1 MHRKSN
7 RLARV
12 QRQEGRYAHSHVP
25 CASRKPLVL
34 ALTAALGVQALPG
47 VSIAACFIS
56 APGEVT
62 CNGDL
67 LPGVVSGVT
76 QLTDGQTLNSA
87 IWPVLT
93 VGNLSRPLITL
104 SLAAPL
110 IRFGPDNPV
119 NLNVP
124 GRDLA
129 LTFSGPADAPGS
141 LFALF
146 AGGDNVGG
154 IEVRAVSGDG
164 SKGNDASCGIPGYS
178 ADYGKA
184 GAPGPAVTLTS
195 GAAIRTLGA
204 SAVALR
210 GSSKGGNGG
219 SGGDSCISHSTGS
232 SGAGAVGGTVNV
244 ETTTGSVLVTDGAQS
259 HAVFALSEGG
269 AGGRGATGAGA
280 GRYGASGGFGGDG
293 GLVEVRG
300 TATIETKGASAHG
313 IYAVSKGGDGGNGG
327 DGSQGG
333 GAGETGG
340 SGGNVS
346 VSGSWN
352 IVTRGVGAY
361 GIAAYSISG
370 AAGSGGNGGLPF
382 TDPGRGGNSAV
393 SGNVM
398 VDSSGTI
405 DTYNRDAHGIMAASI
420 AGHAGNGGVSN
431 GGFVSFG
438 ADGGS
443 AGKGGSVD
451 VTNRGAIHTRGDR
464 ASAIFAESVGGGGGN
479 GGSGFSAF
487 YTSGGGGSAGGDGGT
502 VQVTNT
508 GDLRAEGANSR
519 GIFAQSVGGAGGDG
533 GGSVGLVALGGSGAN
548 TSNGGKVTVIN
559 SGSITTGAPRA
570 PIDVSTLPAGFDP
583 QCLVGCAHAIFAQSV
598 GGGGGNGG
606 TSGGLF
612 SIGGTGGKGGNADE
626 VSVTNH
632 GSLSTSTA
640 DSSAIFA
647 QSVGG
652 GGGNGGGSIST
663 SAVGAI
669 TIGGNGGDG
678 GDGKKVTVSSDTGLI
693 RTGNSEDNPDLR
705 ASRSMGIF
713 AQSVGGGGGT
723 GGFAIALSGGTT
735 FAGSLALGGHAGNG
749 GNAGSVTVVN
759 GSQIETGAIDS
770 HGILAQSV
778 GGGGGRGGF
787 AIAGAAS
794 GGGSASLAIGG
805 DGGKGGGSDDVR
817 VANTGNI
824 ETFGDVLARVGRSY
838 GILAQSI
845 GGGGGDGGFSVAAS
859 FGTGTTKA
867 FSIGGSGEGGGDA
880 GMAVLNS
887 SGNVTTWGS
896 ESHALAAQSVGGG
909 GGTGGFSVAGSVS
922 GGGAL
927 NVSYGGGGGKG
938 GNASAVYVGM
948 PVGGPADGPITGNLY
963 THGDRSFGLLAQSAG
978 GGGGD
983 GGFSV
988 AGSVSVGLGM
998 NFSVGGAGGMGA
1010 LGSGIL
1016 LNSLA
1021 NITTEG
1027 SHSHAIVAES
1037 LGGSGGSGGFSVAG
1051 GITVSGGAALNVS
1064 IGGNGG
1070 TGGHAGTV
1078 IAAIG
1083 GNIVTRGDHAFG
1095 VLAQSVG
1102 GGGGDGGFSVG
1113 GGIASGAN
1121 INLSMGGSGGA
1132 AGEGFVAR
1140 LILLEGGIINTSG
1153 EESHGAVAQSVGGGG
1168 GAGGFSVAG
1177 GVSACGL
1184 SLGASVGG
1192 SGGAGGRANTV
1203 TLYSNANTEIET
1215 KGKRAYGLLA
1225 QSVGGGGGDGGFS
1238 ISGNISPNVGLGF
1251 SLGGGAGPASDG
1263 GRVSLDSSTTV
1274 RTRGAESHGLFGQ
1287 SVGGGGGSGD
1297 FSVAGSIAQSGTAS
1311 LSVGGSGATGGNA
1324 GDVTVAA
1331 RADSRSITTEGKRAY
1346 GIFAQSVGGSGGDGG
1361 FSVAGA
1367 LTQGAAISFSMGGTA
1382 GNGGTS
1388 GKVTLTAETN
1398 VATSGDGAH
1407 GLFAQS
1413 LGGGGGSG
1421 GFGAAGGV
1429 TLNSSETGSLSLAI
1443 GGRAGD
1449 GSHSGEVS
1457 VTTAAGDVISTRG
1470 ENAFGV
1476 LAQSVGGGGGNGGF
1490 SATGS
1495 AGANASTNMS
1505 LSVGGGGG
1513 SGNYAGT
1520 VFVDNAADIRT
1531 SGQGGIGA
1539 YLQSVGGSGGNGG
1552 LSVATV
1558 LGAGGQNT
1566 DISVSVGGAGG
1577 DGNYASAVTFHNA
1590 SGANILTRGDDA
1602 HGVFAQSVGGGG
1614 GSGGTS
1620 LTSSVV
1626 LGARGSGTNTV
1637 LGIAVGGRGGD
1648 GSFGGNV
1655 GVTNDGSIET
1665 FGSSAYGV
1673 WAQSVGGGG
1682 GSGGGARS
1690 LSLLLDRPVGD
1701 GNQDNKNLNLAVG
1714 GQGAVASDGG
1724 TVTVNNNGSI
1734 TTWGS
1739 YSHAIYAHSI
1749 GGGGGEGGAAWQ
1761 GLPLGIPTLGINQV
1775 KLYKDVSIVIGGL
1788 AGSAG
1793 NGKLVTV
1800 DSTGTLTTHGTG
1812 AHAIFAQSIGGGGG
1826 SGGAGVGGLAGR
1838 IAVGGGAGSAGNG
1851 GDVAVTSSA
1860 AINTFGPS
1868 AFGILAQSVG
1878 GGGGAGGNLNR
1889 GLLGFGI
1896 GTGYA
1901 QSGGAS
1907 GDGGIVTVTNRASIT
1922 TQGPNSIALFAQ
1934 SVAGGGGLVG
1944 DVREPGAG
1952 GAAGGIGNGIGFAG
1966 STGGRGNAQTVTVI
1980 HSGTIET
1987 NGERAHGIVAQS
1999 AAGQGLGRDVTIA
2012 LSGDVTAYGASS
2024 DGILAQSRGDAG
2036 RGNVTIDITSGTVTG
2051 GTGES
2056 AGVRILEGANNV
2068 VMNRGVIRSQGGVQG
2083 AAIVTAGGN
2092 LAVENHGVIT
2102 GSIDLGGASNG
2113 LHNAQTAVLNSGAK
2127 VRLGAGNTLQND
2139 GLLAPGGVG
2148 SIATTTVTGVLTQ
2161 STTGRLAIDLDA
2173 AQGTADRIVATGG
2186 ANLLGKV
2193 ELNTLNPGYAPSGTR
2208 VVPLVTGG
2216 AAVSAAALT
2225 LVTQPSAT
2233 TSYQLVQTS
2242 ANDLSLQ
2249 ATTNYAAP
2257 SGTTLDKNQGSLA
2270 EYLNAASSNGAPAS
2284 LAPLT
2289 AALSGITDSAQLK
2302 TAYDHLSP
2310 APYTQLG
2317 TAVQNSNQ
2325 RFGSAMLSCRVREGE
2340 FRFVQEGD
2348 CGWGRVLGRHTTS
2361 SGGANNPGYTE
2372 DVGEIS
2378 VGVQKAI
2385 NQTWYAGFALSYED
2399 SRLDAEDLSRSD
2411 GSRYQVGAI
2420 LKGVYGPTTLSLAFS
2435 GGYGHYDTT
2444 RNVDVP
2450 TPGTIASGSQ
2460 DIGLAAARLR
2470 LGYAFQHT
2478 DWYVRPMIDAGIT
2491 YTRLGGF
2498 QEAGAGAANLNVE
2511 ASNHT
2516 YVTVQPAVEVGWEF
2530 RQANGTLLRPFVVGS
2545 VTQYLSGSSAQI
2557 TASFQ
2562 GAPAGVQPFRISTD
2576 MDKTYAEINLGL
2588 DIIGIDGKDVRLTYI
2603 GQFSEHTT
2611 SHAAALK
2618 FSVPF

>member
-1 MHRKSN
+1 M
-7 RLARV
+7 
-12 QRQEGRYAHSHVP
+12 
-25 CASRKPLVL
+25 
-34 ALTAALGVQALPG
+34 
-47 VSIAACFIS
+47 
-56 APGEVT
+56 
-62 CNGDL
+62 
-67 LPGVVSGVT
+67 
-76 QLTDGQTLNSA
+76 
-87 IWPVLT
+87 
-93 VGNLSRPLITL
+93 
-104 SLAAPL
+104 
-110 IRFGPDNPV
+110 
-119 NLNVP
+119 
-124 GRDLA
+124 
-129 LTFSGPADAPGS
+129 
-141 LFALF
+141 
-146 AGGDNVGG
+146 
-154 IEVRAVSGDG
+154 
-164 SKGNDASCGIPGYS
+164 
-178 ADYGKA
+178 
-184 GAPGPAVTLTS
+184 
-195 GAAIRTLGA
+195 
-204 SAVALR
+204 
-210 GSSKGGNGG
+210 
-219 SGGDSCISHSTGS
+219 
-232 SGAGAVGGTVNV
+232 
-244 ETTTGSVLVTDGAQS
+244 
-259 HAVFALSEGG
+259 
-269 AGGRGATGAGA
+269 
-280 GRYGASGGFGGDG
+280 
-293 GLVEVRG
+293 
-300 TATIETKGASAHG
+300 ATIETKGAAAHG

-333 GAGETGG
+333 GAGEMGG

-352 IVTRGVGAY
+352 IVTRGIGAY

-393 SGNVM
+393 SGNVT

-420 AGHAGNGGVSN
+420 TGHAGNGGVSN

-464 ASAIFAESVGGGGGN
+464 ASAVFAESVGGGGGN

-508 GDLRAEGANSR
+508 GELRTEGANSR
-519 GIFAQSVGGAGGDG
+519 GIFVQSVGGAGGDG
-533 GGSVGLVALGGSGAN
+533 GGSVGMVALGGSGSN
-548 TSNGGKVTVIN
+548 TSNGGKVTVVN

-570 PIDVSTLPAGFDP
+570 PIDVNTLPAGFDP
-583 QCLVGCAHAIFAQSV
+583 QCLIGCAHAIFAQSV

-632 GSLSTSTA
+632 GALSTFTA

-663 SAVGAI
+663 SAVGAT
-669 TIGGNGGDG
+669 TIGGAGGDG
-678 GDGKKVTVSSDTGLI
+678 GDGKKVTVISDTGLI
-693 RTGNSEDNPDLR
+693 HTGNGEDDAALR

-723 GGFAIALSGGTT
+723 GGFAVALSGGTA
-735 FAGSLALGGHAGNG
+735 FAGSLALGGHAGDG
-749 GNAGSVTVVN
+749 GSAGRVTVVN
-759 GSQIETGAIDS
+759 HSQIETGAADS

-794 GGGSASLAIGG
+794 GGASASLSIGG
-805 DGGKGGGSDDVR
+805 SGGKGGGSDV
-817 VANTGNI
+817 VSVTNTGNI

-838 GILAQSI
+838 GILAQSV

-859 FGTGTTKA
+859 FGTETARA
-867 FSIGGSGEGGGDA
+867 FSIGGGAGGGGD
-880 GMAVLNS
+880 GNAVFLENT
-887 SGNVTTWGS
+887 GNVTTWS
-896 ESHALAAQSVGGG
+896 SDSHAIAAQSVGGG

-922 GGGAL
+922 GGSAL
-927 NVSYGGGGGKG
+927 NVSYGGGGGAG
-938 GNASAVYVGM
+938 GNAGSVSVGLLN
-948 PVGGPADGPITGNLY
+948 AITGDLH
-963 THGDRSFGLLAQSAG
+963 THGDRSFGVLAQSAG

-988 AGSVSVGLGM
+988 AGSASAGLGL
-998 NFSVGGAGGMGA
+998 NFSVGGAGAKGA
-1010 LGSGIL
+1010 AGGAVT

-1021 NITTEG
+1021 NVTTEG

-1051 GITVSGGAALNVS
+1051 GITVSGGAGLNVS
-1064 IGGNGG
+1064 IGG
-1070 TGGHAGTV
+1070 TGGKGGNALSV
-1078 IAAIG
+1078 IANIG
-1083 GNIVTRGDHAFG
+1083 GDIATRGDHAFG
-1095 VLAQSVG
+1095 ILAQSVG
-1102 GGGGDGGFSVG
+1102 GGGGNGGFSVA
-1113 GGIASGAN
+1113 GGITSGAN
-1121 INLSMGGSGGA
+1121 VNLSMGGSGEA
-1132 AGEGFVAR
+1132 AGIGFIAD
-1140 LILLEGGIINTSG
+1140 LNLTGGTIHTAG
-1153 EESHGAVAQSVGGGG
+1153 DESHGAVAQSVGGGG

-1177 GVSACGL
+1177 GVSANGL

-1192 SGGAGGRANTV
+1192 SGGAGGRGSSTTLTSHADTTV
-1203 TLYSNANTEIET
+1203 LTE
-1215 KGKRAYGLLA
+1215 GKRAYGMFA

-1238 ISGNISPNVGLGF
+1238 ISGNISPTIGVGF
-1251 SLGGGAGPASDG
+1251 SLGGGAGAAGDG
-1263 GRVSLDSSTTV
+1263 GIVTVDSSTSI
-1274 RTRGAESHGLFGQ
+1274 RTLGAESHGLFGQ
-1287 SVGGGGGSGD
+1287 SVGGGGGSGG
-1297 FSVAGSIAQSGTAS
+1297 FSVAGSIAESGTAA

-1324 GDVTVAA
+1324 DDVTVSA
-1331 RADSRSITTEGKRAY
+1331 RAASGSITTEGERAY
-1346 GIFAQSVGGSGGDGG
+1346 GMFAQSVGGSGGDGG

-1367 LTQGAAISFSMGGTA
+1367 LTQGPAITFSMGGAA
-1382 GNGGTS
+1382 GNGGTA
-1388 GKVTLTAETN
+1388 GKVTLNAQTS
-1398 VATSGDGAH
+1398 VSTSGDGAH
-1407 GLFAQS
+1407 ALFAQS

-1421 GFGAAGGV
+1421 GFGVAGGM
-1429 TLNSSETGSLSLAI
+1429 TLNSSETGSVSLAI
-1443 GGRAGD
+1443 GGGAGN
-1449 GSHSGEVS
+1449 GGHSGDVK
-1457 VTTAAGDVISTRG
+1457 VTTTAGEVISTLG
-1470 ENAFGV
+1470 ENAFGI
-1476 LAQSVGGGGGNGGF
+1476 LAQSLGGGGGNGGF
-1490 SATGS
+1490 AAAGS
-1495 AGANASTNMS
+1495 AGANASSNLA

-1513 SGNYAGT
+1513 AGNYAGT
-1520 VFVDNAADIRT
+1520 VLVDNYADIRT
-1531 SGQGGIGA
+1531 RGQGGIGA
-1539 YLQSVGGSGGNGG
+1539 YLQSVGGGGGNGG

-1558 LGAGGQNT
+1558 LGLGGQNT
-1566 DISVSVGGAGG
+1566 DIAVSVGGAGG
-1577 DGNYASAVTFHNA
+1577 NGNHASAVTFHNE
-1590 SGANILTRGDDA
+1590 SGADIVTRGDDA

-1614 GSGGTS
+1614 GNGGLS
-1620 LTSSVV
+1620 LTASVV
-1626 LGARGSGTNTV
+1626 LGARGSGTNNL
-1637 LGIAVGGRGGD
+1637 LGIAVGGGG
-1648 GSFGGNV
+1648 GTGNTGGPV
-1655 GVTNDGSIET
+1655 LVTNDGGIET
-1665 FGSSAYGV
+1665 SGSSAYGI

-1690 LSLLLDRPVGD
+1690 LSLLLDKPTGD
-1701 GNQDNKNLNLAVG
+1701 GKADNKNLNLAVG
-1714 GQGAVASDGG
+1714 GHGAGASDGG
-1724 TVTVNNNGSI
+1724 TVTVNNHGSI
-1734 TTWGS
+1734 ATWGD

-1749 GGGGGEGGAAWQ
+1749 GGGGGEGGTAWQ
-1761 GLPLGIPTLGINQV
+1761 GLPLGIPTIGINQV
-1775 KLYKDVSIVIGGL
+1775 KLYKDVSIVIGGA

-1793 NGKLVTV
+1793 NGETVTV
-1800 DSTGTLTTHGTG
+1800 DSAGALTTHGTG
-1812 AHAIFAQSIGGGGG
+1812 SHAIFAQSIGGGGG

-1838 IAVGGGAGSAGNG
+1838 IAVGGGAGVAGDG
-1851 GDVAVTSSA
+1851 RDVIVKSLA
-1860 AINTFGPS
+1860 AINTSGAT

-1878 GGGGAGGNLNR
+1878 GGGGAGGNLER
-1889 GLLGFGI
+1889 GFFDFGI

-1901 QSGGAS
+1901 QGGGNSGNGSA
-1907 GDGGIVTVTNRASIT
+1907 VTVTSTASIN
-1922 TQGPNSIALFAQ
+1922 TQGPGSIGIFAQ
-1934 SVAGGGGLVG
+1934 SVGGGGGIVG

-1952 GAAGGIGNGIGFAG
+1952 GSAGGAGNGIGFAG
-1966 STGGRGNAQTVTVI
+1966 STGGQGSGNTVTVNQT
-1980 HSGTIET
+1980 GNIET
-1987 NGERAHGIVAQS
+1987 RGDKAHGIMAQS
-1999 AAGQGLGRDVTIA
+1999 AGGQAVGREVTITLA
-2012 LSGDVTAYGASS
+2012 GNITAHGAGA

-2036 RGNVTIDITSGTVTG
+2036 RGNVTIDLTSGTVTG
-2051 GTGES
+2051 GTGDS
-2056 AGVRILEGANNV
+2056 AGVRILDGAHNV
-2068 VMNRGVIRSQGGVQG
+2068 VTNRGVIRSQGGVQG
-2083 AAIVTAGGN
+2083 AAIITAGGN
-2092 LAVENHGVIT
+2092 LTVENQGVIT
-2102 GSIDLGGASNG
+2102 GSIDLGGARNSV
-2113 LHNAQTAVLNSGAK
+2113 HNAQAAILNTGAK
-2127 VRLGAGNTLQND
+2127 VRLGTGNTLQND

-2216 AAVSAAALT
+2216 SAVSAGAMT

-2242 ANDLSLQ
+2242 ANELSLQ

-2270 EYLNAASSNGAPAS
+2270 EYLNAASSNGTPAS

-2289 AALSGITDSAQLK
+2289 TALSGITDGTQLK
-2302 TAYDHLSP
+2302 TAYAHLSP
-2310 APYTQLG
+2310 VPYAPLAT
-2317 TAVQNSNQ
+2317 TVQNSNQ
-2325 RFGSAMLSCRVREGE
+2325 RFGNAMLSCRVREGE

-2361 SGGANNPGYTE
+2361 SRGANNPGYTE

-2411 GSRYQVGAI
+2411 GARYQAGAI
-2420 LKGVYGPTTLSLAFS
+2420 LKGVYGPTTLSLAFT
-2435 GGYGHYDTT
+2435 GGYSHYDTT
-2444 RNVDVP
+2444 RTVNLP
-2450 TPGTIASGSQ
+2450 TPGTVASGSQ

-2470 LGYAFQHT
+2470 LGYAFQHI

-2491 YTRLGGF
+2491 YIRLGGF
-2498 QEAGAGAANLNVE
+2498 QESGAGAANLNVE

-2516 YVTVQPAVEVGWEF
+2516 YVTVQPALEVGWEF
-2530 RQANGTLLRPFVVGS
+2530 RQANGTLLRPFVVGG
-2545 VTQYLSGSSAQI
+2545 VTQYVSGSSAQI

-2562 GAPAGVQPFRISTD
+2562 GAPAGVQPFRITTA

-2588 DIIGIDGKDVRLTYI
+2588 DIIGIDGRDVRLTYI